1 MTESTGTRFLHDVVP
16 YNPCQTLQK
25 YIAHPPRKKG
35 SNATHT
41 NTHTHSH
48 TQTHTHTHTHIRKFQ
63 CYLGLV
69 VLVRMTVMFATH
81 MTKCK
86 SLWNSQVCN
95 MFGSGTAPDPK
106 KKFIC
111 LINGRV
117 LNTKV
122 LAYIFATI

>member
-1 MTESTGTRFLHDVVP
+1 MMLCARIGTGSTYRTILVRHYKNILHILQLQERKVP
-16 YNPCQTLQK
+16 MLHTQTL
-25 YIAHPPRKKG
+25 IL
-35 SNATHT
+35 
-41 NTHTHSH
+41 THTHK
-48 TQTHTHTHTHIRKFQ
+48 HTHTHTHIRKFQ